1 MCDDEHDD
9 LRDDDVMWRMPC
21 ARFVDKDKGKCRL
34 PNTPQGGN
42 ELAARHAARS
52 YPIVLVSAVGSMVC
66 RRRNEF
72 QFRV

>member
-34 PNTPQGGN
+34 PCTPQTWKTCN
-42 ELAARHAARS
+42 FAR
-52 YPIVLVSAVGSMVC
+52 V
-66 RRRNEF
+66 
-72 QFRV
+72 